1 MQGINI
7 KLHIVLTTGK
17 KKNESKEKML
27 GNDFNNMMFKF
38 ELVIYQSP
46 CHYINVVAISSLIN
60 H

>member
-7 KLHIVLTTGK
+7 KLHIVVSTGN

-46 CHYINVVAISSLIN
+46 CHYIMW
-60 H
+60 